1 MAQVQVISGVERRR
15 QWSEAEKRAV
25 VAAAFAPGVV
35 VTEVSRQLDI
45 NTGLIYRWRREL
57 EESAQGFAEVVVAPP
72 ASGEVSEH
80 RNEAIEI
87 VLAGATQIRIPLS
100 SPANLAAAVV
110 KAAIGR

>member
-1 MAQVQVISGVERRR
+1 MAQVQIISGVERRR

-57 EESAQGFAEVVVAPP
+57 EESAQGFAEVVVQPTA
-72 ASGEVSEH
+72 AEVAEN

-87 VLAGATQIRIPLS
+87 LVGGGAQIRIPLS
-100 SPANLAAAVV
+100 TPANLAAAVV
-110 KAAIGR
+110 KAAAGR